1 MDRAHA
7 ILTTWNFHPILDW
20 VSPCVRWLLGWTVRE
35 LPICCPGVHDNR
47 KHYLRNRRPFLSS
60 WNSNENWNT
69 IKTLNIRVSV
79 GMMIYFAFLVDAY
92 KDVVTDKVH
101 KLYQNT
107 TTKQALFDVSTVCI

>member
-7 ILTTWNFHPILDW
+7 ILTTWNFRPILDW

-107 TTKQALFDVSTVCI
+107 TMKQALFDV